1 MRKGCLLLPLLLLGA
16 CRPQPEGLPTPE
28 KLPAVQV
35 DLSTSQPKVGEH
47 VDLHLRVSAKER
59 LVLPP
64 VSEWIDPAIEV
75 LSQSSDSVSN
85 DDIWTEDHHLTLS
98 LFQVTNLSLFAKTK
112 IATLAEPPEEID
124 LPFTSIEVQ
133 SVLTDEDTSPKFG
146 NDTLPDFRGS
156 EALRRR
162 KRNMIISAIAVWL
175 TLLTAAIIW
184 WRLSRRPKPLP
195 PPVPP
200 AQIALRDMEIL
211 SQSEAWKLPDVDACA
226 VQLSLILRT
235 YIENRFDIQAPDQT
249 TEEFLELAEI
259 RAPWPESNQAGLK
272 QFFAVTDQIKY
283 AAARP
288 GADVLEDLL
297 AAARAFVNSTPL
309 TMEENRI

>member
-1 MRKGCLLLPLLLLGA
+1 MRKLCLLLPLLFLSA
-16 CRPQPEGLPTPE
+16 CRPQPDGLPTPE
-28 KLPAVQV
+28 NLPAVQV
-35 DLSTSQPKVGEH
+35 ELSNSQPKVGEH
-47 VDLHLRVSAKER
+47 VDLHLRVSAEDR
-59 LVLPP
+59 VVLPP
-64 VSEWIDPAIEV
+64 VTEWIDPAIEV
-75 LSQSSDSVSN
+75 LSQSTESRSD
-85 DDIWTEDHHLTLS
+85 DDIWTQDHHLTLS

-112 IATLAEPPEEID
+112 IATLSEPPEEID

-133 SVLTDEDTSPKFG
+133 SVLTDEDPSPKFG

-175 TLLTAAIIW
+175 ALLTAVIIW

-200 AQIALRDMEIL
+200 AQIALRDMDIL
-211 SQSEAWKLPDVDACA
+211 SQSDAWKLPDVDACA

-235 YIENRFDIQAPDQT
+235 YIEKRFDIQAPDQT
-249 TEEFLELAEI
+249 TEEFLEMAEA
-259 RAPWPESNQAGLK
+259 RAPWPENNQAGLK
-272 QFFAVTDQIKY
+272 KFFAVTDQIKY

-288 GADVLEDLL
+288 GSEVLEDLL
-297 AAARAFVNSTPL
+297 RAAREFVNSTPL
-309 TMEENRI
+309 TEENRI